1 MHRKLL
7 LMAFDKV
14 RGEFVGEG
22 NLSPS
27 LNQCAIRLSEIVS
40 EDFPYSPKSFNTLHK
55 KAKENEESDFNIP
68 RPEVVPVLVKYVGF
82 NNYEEFV
89 LLNKERVQERIND
102 GDLLISPS
110 GGPAKEN
117 NKPTLERDNKSRL
130 KRIYVLM
137 SVSVVAIIISVY
149 FYENRQK
156 WMVWNGQ
163 HYEVKSFDPE
173 LEKNGVLNLYD
184 ENNYHYLKKIIP
196 TCDTQFFNGDGSVRI
211 WYGKNSRKEYEFF
224 TALGE
229 HPETGKSLKPIT
241 KYMIGKYICP

>member
-14 RGEFVGEG
+14 REELVGEG

-102 GDLLISPS
+102 GDLLISPA

-117 NKPTLERDNKSRL
+117 NKRTLERD
-130 KRIYVLM
+130 
-137 SVSVVAIIISVY
+137 
-149 FYENRQK
+149 
-156 WMVWNGQ
+156 
-163 HYEVKSFDPE
+163 
-173 LEKNGVLNLYD
+173 
-184 ENNYHYLKKIIP
+184 
-196 TCDTQFFNGDGSVRI
+196 
-211 WYGKNSRKEYEFF
+211 
-224 TALGE
+224 
-229 HPETGKSLKPIT
+229 
-241 KYMIGKYICP
+241 